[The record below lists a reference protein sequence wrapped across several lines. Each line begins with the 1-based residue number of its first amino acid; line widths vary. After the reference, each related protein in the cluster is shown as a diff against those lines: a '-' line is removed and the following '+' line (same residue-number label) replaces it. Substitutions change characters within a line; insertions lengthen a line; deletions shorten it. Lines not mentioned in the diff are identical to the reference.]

1 VRQARPVLWAARGL
15 KYRTAN
21 TKAEWG
27 AAARGLDE
35 QEPGHVTAVSGNR
48 ARCSLRAMRI
58 YRSSTRTPP
67 MFVPCFSPIY
77 TC

>member
-1 VRQARPVLWAARGL
+1 VRQARPVLRAARGL

-35 QEPGHVTAVSGNR
+35 QEPGHVKAAPATAL
-48 ARCSLRAMRI
+48 AAH
-58 YRSSTRTPP
+58 
-67 MFVPCFSPIY
+67 
-77 TC
+77 